1 MKLTKFD
8 YIQIMFNALLIVA
21 SVLNVLYL
29 CGILPQWATFIGLV
43 LAMVG
48 CVATNVLAK
57 GDNNRHRAEVNG
69 IPALATLTYLTGLVW
84 LITYGIS
91 LFANIDLG

>member
-8 YIQIMFNALLIVA
+8 YIQIMFNALLIIA
-21 SVLNVLYL
+21 TVLNILYL
-29 CGILPQWATFIGLV
+29 TGIVAQWVTFIGLV

-48 CVATNVLAK
+48 CVATNMLAK
-57 GDNNRHRAEVNG
+57 GENNQHRAEVNG
-69 IPALATLTYLTGLVW
+69 IPALATLTYLTGIVW

-91 LFANIDLG
+91 LFANIDMG